1 MKDLNKTIGSDS
13 GNSNWGLCNYLE
25 GWKGGGG
32 GEREIQE
39 GGDMCTND
47 RFMLMYGRNQCSI
60 LKQLF
65 LN

>member
-32 GEREIQE
+32 GGREIQE

-47 RFMLMYGRNQCSI
+47 RFMLM
-60 LKQLF
+60 
-65 LN
+65 